1 MLKHR
6 NYFLF
11 LFVFLAACTLQT
23 KHRGFI
29 FPDNLESVIA
39 KTKTTADLEKELGS
53 PQTRTI
59 LGENIWIYY
68 GTDEN
73 YHGPFPITYE
83 DKTALLVWSDASGKI
98 IKKKIMHDEDFA
110 EMKIDQD
117 ETEIPAAIKLNAL
130 EELVN
135 NIGRFTPAG
144 LGQ

>member
-1 MLKHR
+1 MVISRK
-6 NYFLF
+6 YFLF
-11 LFVFLAACTLQT
+11 LYVLLAACTLQT

-29 FPDNLESVIA
+29 FPDNLDSVVSKI
-39 KTKTTADLEKELGS
+39 KTTSDLEKELGS

-73 YHGPFPITYE
+73 YHGPFPITYD

-98 IKKKIMHDEDFA
+98 LKKKIMHDQDFA

>member
-1 MLKHR
+1 ME
-6 NYFLF
+6 
-11 LFVFLAACTLQT
+11 Q
-23 KHRGFI
+23 
-29 FPDNLESVIA
+29 
-39 KTKTTADLEKELGS
+39 ELGS

-73 YHGPFPITYE
+73 YHGPFPITYD
-83 DKTALLVWSDASGKI
+83 DKTALLVWSDASGNI

-110 EMKIDQD
+110 EMKIDQN